1 MKTLRVPFPASA
13 ARRGFSLVELLTVL
27 VIISILSALAFAAF
41 TSLGKSDSF
50 NNATSTIS
58 TLLEQAR
65 AYAMA
70 NNTYVFVGIE
80 ETNGSQPASGPQSAG
95 IGRVAIQAFAALDG
109 TMNLTA
115 SNLTAID
122 RLQVLNNVDLPAA
135 LSATSGTLP
144 NRPTAD
150 YFLGSN
156 IFPAVSSSSAI
167 TSRNFSFTKIIA
179 FDSLGVV
186 HVPAATPPTGFQYI
200 EIDVQPA
207 NGSTV
212 LDTSANVSAYPNVSA
227 IEVDA
232 TNGVVT
238 VYRS

>member
-1 MKTLRVPFPASA
+1 MT
-13 ARRGFSLVELLTVL
+13 
-27 VIISILSALAFAAF
+27 
-41 TSLGKSDSF
+41 
-50 NNATSTIS
+50 
-58 TLLEQAR
+58 
-65 AYAMA
+65 
-70 NNTYVFVGIE
+70 
-80 ETNGSQPASGPQSAG
+80 
-95 IGRVAIQAFAALDG
+95 
-109 TMNLTA
+109 
-115 SNLTAID
+115 
-122 RLQVLNNVDLPAA
+122 
-135 LSATSGTLP
+135 
-144 NRPTAD
+144 
-150 YFLGSN
+150 
-156 IFPAVSSSSAI
+156 SAI

>member
-1 MKTLRVPFPASA
+1 MTACRS
-13 ARRGFSLVELLTVL
+13 
-27 VIISILSALAFAAF
+27 SI
-41 TSLGKSDSF
+41 
-50 NNATSTIS
+50 TST
-58 TLLEQAR
+58 
-65 AYAMA
+65 
-70 NNTYVFVGIE
+70 F
-80 ETNGSQPASGPQSAG
+80 
-95 IGRVAIQAFAALDG
+95 
-109 TMNLTA
+109 
-115 SNLTAID
+115 
-122 RLQVLNNVDLPAA
+122 RLSC
-135 LSATSGTLP
+135 SATSGTLP
-144 NRPTAD
+144 NRPSAD
-150 YFLGSN
+150 YFLGST
-156 IFPAVSSSSAI
+156 IFQHRRPVLRPAPSPRAISA
-167 TSRNFSFTKIIA
+167 FTKIIA